1 MLHKAVILYRFLCRP
16 VLGSARLIR
25 RKVSEID
32 FRCPNAGMAE
42 MLLQVIDRTATVFQ
56 EVDREA
62 MAQVVKAKVLKS
74 RPSPCPGGK
83 SDAMKSI
90 RECISLL

>member
-1 MLHKAVILYRFLCRP
+1 
-16 VLGSARLIR
+16 
-25 RKVSEID
+25 
-32 FRCPNAGMAE
+32 MAE

-74 RPSPCPGGK
+74 RPSPCPGAK
-83 SDAMKSI
+83 ATQ
-90 RECISLL
+90 